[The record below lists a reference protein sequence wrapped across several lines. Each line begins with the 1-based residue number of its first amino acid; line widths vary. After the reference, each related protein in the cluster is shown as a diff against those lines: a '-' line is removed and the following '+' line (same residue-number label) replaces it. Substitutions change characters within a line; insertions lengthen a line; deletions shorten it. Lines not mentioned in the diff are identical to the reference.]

1 MVTSRKPSKRPSMF
15 EVAKLAGV
23 SHQTVSRVINDSPD
37 VSDATRARVQAAI
50 DQLGYRPSNS
60 ARALASRRSRTIGL
74 IAGGLKFFG
83 PISSISSIESMARE
97 HGLFMSVMMVHEAL
111 CAQADFDNL
120 CDTFNEQNVD
130 AFIFLTPTDVMFAA
144 ACRARVT
151 QPRVIV
157 TATHGQMTVRE
168 GLGLISTENKR
179 RTALVGIDQWG
190 AMAKVVALLGEYGHK
205 SALYFA
211 GPNEWRDAHTRLDA
225 WRKLAAS
232 RSIDSQIVR
241 CHTWDASEAYAHM
254 NHLID
259 EYGRRGAALP
269 TAVVAAND
277 NQAVGIMRALH
288 EHGLRIPQDISVVGF
303 DDMSGVDNMYPPLTT
318 VHPDFEGLGVAAM
331 RETLRLL
338 LVYHVLGDKT
348 FQVLHTLGGER
359 VKFIQVD
366 EQARRQLQQMVIVLG
381 NNHAI
386 TIIILQFRREEM
398 SDKGTLSFSLC
409 AV

>member
-1 MVTSRKPSKRPSMF
+1 MF

-23 SHQTVSRVINDSPD
+23 SHQTVSRVINNSPD

-83 PISSISSIESMARE
+83 PISAITSIESMARD

-111 CAQADFDNL
+111 CTQADFDNL

-144 ACRARVT
+144 ACRAKVT

-157 TATHGQMTVRE
+157 TSTHGQMTVRE
-168 GLGLISTENKR
+168 GLSLLTADGR
-179 RTALVGIDQWG
+179 RSTALVGIDQWG
-190 AMAKVVALLGEYGHK
+190 AMAKVVGLLAEYGHK

-211 GPNEWRDAHTRLDA
+211 GPNEWRDAHTRLDS
-225 WRKLAAS
+225 WRKMAAAK
-232 RSIDSQIVR
+232 SIDSQIVR
-241 CHTWDASEAYAHM
+241 CHSWDADEAYAHM
-254 NHLID
+254 NHLLD

-269 TAVVAAND
+269 TVAVAAND
-277 NQAVGIMRALH
+277 SQAMGICRALH
-288 EHGLRIPQDISVVGF
+288 EHGLRIPQDMSVVGF
-303 DDMSGVDNMYPPLTT
+303 DDMSGMDNMYPPLTT
-318 VHPDFEGLGVAAM
+318 VRPDFEGLGVAAM

-338 LVYHVLGDKT
+338 GESGEPAFLASQHGVGLIPT
-348 FQVLHTLGGER
+348 QVM
-359 VKFIQVD
+359 
-366 EQARRQLQQMVIVLG
+366 ARRSLG
-381 NNHAI
+381 PAP
-386 TIIILQFRREEM
+386 RR
-398 SDKGTLSFSLC
+398 
-409 AV
+409 

>member
-1 MVTSRKPSKRPSMF
+1 
-15 EVAKLAGV
+15 
-23 SHQTVSRVINDSPD
+23 
-37 VSDATRARVQAAI
+37 
-50 DQLGYRPSNS
+50 
-60 ARALASRRSRTIGL
+60 
-74 IAGGLKFFG
+74 
-83 PISSISSIESMARE
+83 MARE

-277 NQAVGIMRALH
+277 NQPSASCARCMSMGFGFRKTSAWSDSTTCLAWITCTTADHRAS
-288 EHGLRIPQDISVVGF
+288 RF
-303 DDMSGVDNMYPPLTT
+303 R
-318 VHPDFEGLGVAAM
+318 GLGVAAM

-338 LVYHVLGDKT
+338 GE
-348 FQVLHTLGGER
+348 GGEPTFLTTQHGMGLIPAEVR
-359 VKFIQVD
+359 
-366 EQARRQLQQMVIVLG
+366 ARRSLG
-381 NNHAI
+381 PAP
-386 TIIILQFRREEM
+386 RR
-398 SDKGTLSFSLC
+398 
-409 AV
+409 

>member
-1 MVTSRKPSKRPSMF
+1 M
-15 EVAKLAGV
+15 
-23 SHQTVSRVINDSPD
+23 
-37 VSDATRARVQAAI
+37 TRRTFPTPPGARVQAAI

-338 LVYHVLGDKT
+338 GEGGEPTFLTTQHGMGADSRRGACPAVLGA
-348 FQVLHTLGGER
+348 G
-359 VKFIQVD
+359 
-366 EQARRQLQQMVIVLG
+366 
-381 NNHAI
+381 
-386 TIIILQFRREEM
+386 
-398 SDKGTLSFSLC
+398 SS
-409 AV
+409 AVNWRCYQTVMMRDTA